1 MTKDE
6 IITNAETE
14 IEKNR
19 QREIFSGN
27 LNRLLQDRQK
37 TQLEVAKD
45 INVAPQTFNSWVKG
59 GAIPRMRKVQ
69 RLADYFHVE
78 KSALLDE
85 PREAITFYKVFKDQK
100 DAELVEK
107 IINNRSL
114 ANLVETL
121 YQLPDEKVDAAAK
134 MISILA
140 SSPNNK

>member
-6 IITNAETE
+6 IKVDPEN
-14 IEKNR
+14 EKNR
-19 QREIFSGN
+19 QREIFSDN

-59 GAIPRMRKVQ
+59 GAIPRMGKVQ

-85 PREAITFYKVFKDQK
+85 PRDAIEFYKVFKDQK
-100 DAELVEK
+100 DADLAEK
-107 IINNRSL
+107 IVNNKSL

-121 YQLPDEKVDAAAK
+121 IQLPEEKVNAAAE
-134 MISILA
+134 MISILT
-140 SSPNNK
+140 SSPDNK